1 MAGIYPTSL
10 AAAFPEKSRIDK
22 AKADLEKAGV
32 KYVFSCWIDILGSA
46 KTKPVPVSEF
56 ERLCIGKGPQFAV
69 HSVSM
74 FPELGPADPDQI
86 PIPDLDAIF
95 VCPWNPEIAIVFA
108 DLYYEDAPY
117 DVCPRMALKRT
128 MQEAADAGYA
138 FYAGMEPEFI
148 VLRYDDQGQPV
159 KAIDDDPEAGDGLR
173 PKRQAFGY
181 DVEYSLELDAVPR
194 RRHRAAEYDGLGPQE
209 RGLRRRLF
217 AVRDRLRLLDRAR
230 HGRPLHLPA
239 HSAQRDRQASRPVR
253 HLHAEAG
260 ARRLAE
266 RRAYQLERSV
276 DRQSGQEPVQGRG
289 ERRLERDGAMG
300 CGRRAQAR
308 RGADRGQLP
317 DGEQLQGSDRQSP
330 RSSRAAR

>member
-1 MAGIYPTSL
+1 
-10 AAAFPEKSRIDK
+10 
-22 AKADLEKAGV
+22 V
-32 KYVFSCWIDILGSA
+32 KYVFACWIDILRSP

-56 ERLCIGKGPQFAV
+56 GRLCIGKGPQFAV

-128 MQEAADAGYA
+128 MQEAAAAGYA

-159 KAIDDDPEAGDGLR
+159 KAIDDDPETGDGLR

-181 DVEYSLELDAVPR
+181 DVEYSRSTRCRSSPTSSSSS
-194 RRHRAAEYDGLGPQE
+194 HDGLGPQNVVCE
-209 RGLRRRLF
+209 GAYSQFEIDFDYSTVLGMADRFTFLRI
-217 AVRDRLRLLDRAR
+217 LLK
-230 HGRPLHLPA
+230 
-239 HSAQRDRQASRPVR
+239 DRQASRPVR
-253 HLHAEAG
+253 HLYA
-260 ARRLAE
+260 
-266 RRAYQLERSV
+266 
-276 DRQSGQEPVQGRG
+276 
-289 ERRLERDGAMG
+289 
-300 CGRRAQAR
+300 
-308 RGADRGQLP
+308 
-317 DGEQLQGSDRQSP
+317 
-330 RSSRAAR
+330 

>member
-32 KYVFSCWIDILGSA
+32 KYVFSCWIDILGSP

-148 VLRYDDQGQPV
+148 VLRYDDQGAAGQSHRRRSGSRRRAPA
-159 KAIDDDPEAGDGLR
+159 KAPGLR
-173 PKRQAFGY
+173 
-181 DVEYSLELDAVPR
+181 
-194 RRHRAAEYDGLGPQE
+194 
-209 RGLRRRLF
+209 LRRRIL
-217 AVRDRLRLLDRAR
+217 AR
-230 HGRPLHLPA
+230 TR
-239 HSAQRDRQASRPVR
+239 
-253 HLHAEAG
+253 
-260 ARRLAE
+260 
-266 RRAYQLERSV
+266 
-276 DRQSGQEPVQGRG
+276 
-289 ERRLERDGAMG
+289 
-300 CGRRAQAR
+300 C
-308 RGADRGQLP
+308 
-317 DGEQLQGSDRQSP
+317 
-330 RSSRAAR
+330 RSSPTSSSS